1 MSLKTILYSLSFS
14 FLVFVWLFT
23 PKITFA
29 VTAPSFPSCS
39 NPNAELIVSYDSGT
53 HGIPGRSTS
62 YSGVDKVYQLSDGN
76 VLQCLCTTDD
86 KGVHTNWWKV
96 SSLTE
101 EELNTLK
108 ADGWILIPDGSLWG
122 LEKTTYM
129 AKNIDFLCKSSS
141 GSSSSTSTGI
151 GGGEV
156 QGTSTTRFGQV
167 LGLATTGSLPVI
179 ASYLLLSTLFLFV
192 AKLLKK

>member
-1 MSLKTILYSLSFS
+1 
-14 FLVFVWLFT
+14 
-23 PKITFA
+23 
-29 VTAPSFPSCS
+29 
-39 NPNAELIVSYDSGT
+39 
-53 HGIPGRSTS
+53 
-62 YSGVDKVYQLSDGN
+62 
-76 VLQCLCTTDD
+76 
-86 KGVHTNWWKV
+86 
-96 SSLTE
+96 
-101 EELNTLK
+101 
-108 ADGWILIPDGSLWG
+108 
-122 LEKTTYM
+122 M